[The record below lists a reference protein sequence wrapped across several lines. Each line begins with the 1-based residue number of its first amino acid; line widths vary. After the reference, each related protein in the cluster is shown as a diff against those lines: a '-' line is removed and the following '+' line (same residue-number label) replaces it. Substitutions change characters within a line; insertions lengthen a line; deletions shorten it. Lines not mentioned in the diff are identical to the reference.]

1 MRADACRCSI
11 TSRASIAIAAV
22 FFDETDTLG
31 IVTVGPGTAPTA
43 TPAAAAFDRLRENA
57 SVSRDIE
64 RYRSRIAAPP
74 DYTLQLTLDTAQTLP
89 FELWQ
94 VLRNEVWP
102 GSPVEWTGTMPM
114 MDWLATSRQL
124 RWVLRD
130 SATRRENM
138 NVAWRFHAG
147 DLVRIR
153 LVNDARILHPMQHPI
168 HIHGQRFLVVAVD
181 GDPMHKS
188 LMEGHGAGPGRI
200 DGRSARRDDESR
212 HMDAA
217 LPHRRTHGER
227 HAHDVRR
234 RP

>member
-1 MRADACRCSI
+1 LR
-11 TSRASIAIAAV
+11 
-22 FFDETDTLG
+22 G
-31 IVTVGPGTAPTA
+31 I
-43 TPAAAAFDRLRENA
+43 A

-74 DYTLQLTLDTAQTLP
+74 DYTLKLTLDTAQTLP

-114 MDWLATSRQL
+114 MDWLATSGQL

-130 SATRRENM
+130 SATHRENM
-138 NVAWRFHAG
+138 NVGWRFHAG

-181 GDPMHKS
+181 GDPMQNLFWKDT
-188 LMEGHGAGPGRI
+188 AGPGRI
-200 DGRSARRDDESR
+200 DGRSARRDDQSR
-212 HMDAA
+212 QVDAA
-217 LPHRRTHGER
+217 LPYRRTHGEW
-227 HAHDVRR
+227 HAHDV
-234 RP
+234 